1 MGRGAG
7 GGGRE
12 GGCMFE
18 SVACSGGMYGEVISL
33 GRLGRSSGISYYITV
48 RQDLIPTLTLTPSPS
63 LSEGSGGG
71 VKRRR
76 VDDGDSSTSGEELKI
91 EIYYGRSLKAARNMV
106 IGAKALG
113 EYLDKLD
120 TYRKIKLSDGLITR
134 DRARRGNRDNQQV
147 DEREARTIELIRK
160 KDEGRAE
167 GRVEGRA
174 EGRAR
179 EIELM
184 RERDQLRDS
193 LNGR

>member
-1 MGRGAG
+1 
-7 GGGRE
+7 
-12 GGCMFE
+12 MFE

-134 DRARRGNRDNQQV
+134 DVELDGATEMMKTK
-147 DEREARTIELIRK
+147 ERNEAKARTIELMRE